1 MPRVS
6 SHWPVADPRLGGIS
20 FQLVAVSTALPD
32 SNQTYSTAVL
42 LGGMIDRTITAART
56 DTLPTAAQLVEAC
69 QGVMVGHSF
78 DFYVR
83 NKAGGAFLLTVAVG
97 AGGTLDTGST
107 NTVSQS
113 NCRTFR
119 IVFTNVT
126 LGSEAYVLHSLGQ
139 CTT

>member
-20 FQLVAVSTALPD
+20 FQLVSISTNLPD

-42 LGGMIDRTITAART
+42 LGGMIDRTITAGRT
-56 DTLPTAAQLVEAC
+56 DTLPTAAALVEAC

-83 NKAGGAFLLTVAVG
+83 NKAGSAVSVTVAVG
-97 AGGTLDTGST
+97 AGGTIDTGST
-107 NTVSQS
+107 VTVAQNNT
-113 NCRTFR
+113 RTFR
-119 IVFTNVT
+119 IVFTNVSQGT
-126 LGSEAYVLHSLGQ
+126 EAYVLHSLGA